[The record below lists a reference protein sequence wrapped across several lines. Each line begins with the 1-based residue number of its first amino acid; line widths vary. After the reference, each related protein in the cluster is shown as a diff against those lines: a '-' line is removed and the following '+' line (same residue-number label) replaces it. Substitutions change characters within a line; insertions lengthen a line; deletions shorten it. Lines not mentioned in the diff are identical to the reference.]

1 MSSRLF
7 EELREKRALAY
18 DIHSSSQS
26 FSDCGIFTI
35 EAGIAPSNLNE
46 TIKIL
51 ISELSKICNDLS
63 EDEVINSKRLTIGR
77 MLRRMENS
85 RSVANFIGTQELLQ
99 NKIENLSEITNMI
112 NSVSVSDIKKIA
124 TKIITPKKFGLSIIG
139 PKCNEEKISNFL
151 NF

>member
-1 MSSRLF
+1 
-7 EELREKRALAY
+7 
-18 DIHSSSQS
+18 
-26 FSDCGIFTI
+26 
-35 EAGIAPSNLNE
+35 
-46 TIKIL
+46 
-51 ISELSKICNDLS
+51 
-63 EDEVINSKRLTIGR
+63 
-77 MLRRMENS
+77 MLLRMENS

-99 NKIENLSEITNMI
+99 NKIENLNEIISMI